1 MDGPV
6 TAPLDDG
13 LLQYQESRSV
23 APPKNF
29 VYQIHIKIVIIS
41 AFQGPYHGM
50 PLLYGGILR
59 IGFTLTLVDIPI
71 KSGGGLLRKHLS

>member
-13 LLQYQESRSV
+13 LLQDQESRSV

-29 VYQIHIKIVIIS
+29 VYQIQIKKKERKRKEN
-41 AFQGPYHGM
+41 H
-50 PLLYGGILR
+50 
-59 IGFTLTLVDIPI
+59 THLTCYFG
-71 KSGGGLLRKHLS
+71 KM